1 MTNHPLCVV
10 DQRPVHDAGL
20 LCAACWADLEHDLTE
35 VFASLADDLDI
46 TLAGLGRSGGSPIG
60 IVVRS
65 ASRGVG
71 FDERAGDLAR
81 LLHNT
86 LGGWVRVIYED
97 EVRPRYLCSLCRVD
111 RAKHAHGP
119 MPLPSHHSH
128 GTMWMAQDWVAIKP
142 ELIVADKTNCLAAW
156 LGIHQREIRRHEAV
170 GELWQEIHDLVEQV
184 RRIVDR
190 RPDRQYLGMCSEPL
204 MNDGYGQPYLCNADL
219 YAIDGRATVDCR
231 ACGAR
236 HHVEH
241 RRKVLLDAVDD
252 QLGTASE
259 IARALAAY
267 ADVELKVER
276 VRKWYSRGQIAQYA
290 PRDGERWPRYR
301 VGDVRELL
309 DPTTRK
315 AG

>member
-1 MTNHPLCVV
+1 MTNHPLCAV
-10 DQRPVHDAGL
+10 DQRPVHDAGK

-81 LLHNT
+81 QLHNC
-86 LGGWVRVIYED
+86 LGGWVRVLFED
-97 EVRPRYLCSLCRVD
+97 ELPPPSTVTVCSLCHVD
-111 RAKHAHGP
+111 QRQHAEGP
-119 MPLPSHHSH
+119 APRPR
-128 GTMWMAQDWVAIKP
+128 DWLTFTAPMYVRDDT
-142 ELIVADKTNCLAAW
+142 ADLARW
-156 LGIHQREIRRHEAV
+156 LAEHEREVRRHEAV
-170 GELWQEIHDLVEQV
+170 GELWHEVHDLVAQV

-190 RPDRQYLGMCSEPL
+190 RPDRQYLGVCSEL
-204 MNDGYGQPYLCNADL
+204 LTTDVVLGDDGIDRCDADL
-219 YAIDGRATVDCR
+219 YAIDGWPTVDCR
-231 ACGAR
+231 QCGAR

-241 RRKVLLDAVDD
+241 RRATLLDAVDD
-252 QLGTASE
+252 QLGTAAE

-267 ADVELKVER
+267 GDIELKVER

-290 PRDGERWPRYR
+290 PREGDRWPRYR

-309 DPTTRK
+309 DSTRTVK